1 MVSRLG
7 KGVTLGTTHGS
18 TEGGLG
24 AAGFSS
30 GLTLLL
36 ELAVSTNQK
45 GQIIAAEIGTR
56 TVGFIQQYPH
66 TITRS
71 ITPYRGI
78 ILGQEKSRLL
88 GRIFILQVLNLRL
101 CLSVDSYTAHH
112 S

>member
-1 MVSRLG
+1 LG
-7 KGVTLGTTHGS
+7 S
-18 TEGGLG
+18 I
-24 AAGFSS
+24 GFSL

-66 TITRS
+66 TITQS

-88 GRIFILQVLNLRL
+88 GRIFILKILNLKL
-101 CLSVDSYTAHH
+101 YLGVDAYIIH
-112 S
+112 